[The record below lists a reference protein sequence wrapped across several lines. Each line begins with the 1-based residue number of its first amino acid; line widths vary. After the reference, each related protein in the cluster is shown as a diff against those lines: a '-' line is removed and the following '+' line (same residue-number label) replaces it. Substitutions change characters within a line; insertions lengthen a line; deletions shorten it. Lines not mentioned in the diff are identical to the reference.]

1 MILETIQSL
10 LPLAFVVLLSLWII
24 LSLFMIFERLVYE
37 RTEGR
42 VRRAIE
48 TLSED
53 HELREHLENVES
65 LPRRIL
71 ERVAADSATPARV
84 ATSIASHLVE

>member
-1 MILETIQSL
+1 MVLETIQSL
-10 LPLAFVVLLSLWII
+10 LPLAFVVLLSLWLI

-53 HELREHLENVES
+53 HELR
-65 LPRRIL
+65 
-71 ERVAADSATPARV
+71 
-84 ATSIASHLVE
+84 